1 MSDVPPAS
9 ENAAASAA
17 VNASGERSPTSSP
30 TETPVT
36 PAPLPVAS
44 GPSLK
49 RVMPWLVAVAL
60 FMEQL
65 DATII
70 NTATPTMAASL
81 AVEPLSLKGVLTS
94 YTLALAVFIPVSG
107 WLADRYGTKRVFT
120 LAIVLFTLGSLLCG
134 IAVNIPMLVA
144 SRILQGIG
152 GAMMTPVGR
161 LALVRTFPRSEMITA
176 MNYVLIPALIGPLI
190 GPFLGGLI
198 VHWLPWRMIFF
209 INLPFGLAGLW
220 LARHYMPDYRDEHA
234 PKLDRIGFFLFGGG
248 VALLSYVLEILGEH
262 GLSGT
267 SVLPLGGLACA
278 LLATYTWHA
287 LKSKAPLLSLRLFK
301 VRTFRVSVLGGFIT
315 RLGIGGMPFL
325 LPLLYQVGLGYK
337 PWQAG
342 LLTMPQAAAAIGMKI
357 MSKPLLARFGHR
369 QVLTVNTLLLGALIM
384 VFTRIT
390 PSTPIALILTL
401 SLAQGFVSALQF
413 TSINSLVYADV
424 SDADASKA
432 SSIASTAQQ
441 LSLSFGVALG
451 SVVAAWFLH
460 NVSESNQHQLISALH
475 HAFAV
480 LGVITMVSTLGFW
493 GLKAK
498 DGNNVSNRTS
508 RAEALARKA
517 REQPVRVGA

>member
-1 MSDVPPAS
+1 
-9 ENAAASAA
+9 
-17 VNASGERSPTSSP
+17 
-30 TETPVT
+30 
-36 PAPLPVAS
+36 
-44 GPSLK
+44 
-49 RVMPWLVAVAL
+49 MPWLVAVAL

-65 DATII
+65 DATIV
-70 NTATPTMAASL
+70 NTATPTMAVSL

-107 WLADRYGTKRVFT
+107 WMADRYGTKRVFT

-134 IAVNIPMLVA
+134 MAVNVPMLVA
-144 SRILQGIG
+144 SRLLQGMG
-152 GAMMTPVGR
+152 GAMMTPVAR

-190 GPFLGGLI
+190 GPFIGGVI

-209 INLPFGLAGLW
+209 INLPFGIAGLW
-220 LARHYMPDYRDEHA
+220 LAKHYMPDYREPEA
-234 PKLDRIGFFLFGGG
+234 PRLDRMGFFLFGSGI
-248 VALLSYVLEILGEH
+248 ALLSYVLEVLGEH
-262 GLSGT
+262 GLAAGT
-267 SVLPLGGLACA
+267 VVPLGALACVLLGLYGWRA
-278 LLATYTWHA
+278 LRVP
-287 LKSKAPLLSLRLFK
+287 APLLNLGLFK

-325 LPLLYQVGLGYK
+325 LPLLYQVGLGYQ

-369 QVLTVNTLLLGALIM
+369 RVLSVNTLLLGGLIM
-384 VFTRIT
+384 VFTQVGTAT
-390 PSTPIALILTL
+390 PVWAILLL
-401 SLAQGFVSALQF
+401 SLSQGFVSALQF

-441 LSLSFGVALG
+441 LSLSFGVALA

-460 NVSESNQHQLISALH
+460 NVPAGSQPRFIGALH
-475 HAFAV
+475 HAFLA
-480 LGVITMVSTLGFW
+480 LGVITLLSTLGFA
-493 GLKAK
+493 GLRPN